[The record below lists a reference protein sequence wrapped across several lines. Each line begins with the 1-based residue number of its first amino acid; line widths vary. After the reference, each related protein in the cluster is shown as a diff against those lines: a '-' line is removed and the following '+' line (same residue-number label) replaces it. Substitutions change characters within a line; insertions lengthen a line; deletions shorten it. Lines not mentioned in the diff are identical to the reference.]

1 MGKCLVTKLNGTV
14 NNSSILRLGEMRF
27 KVSKVDAP
35 TEGTQ
40 LLGLFVNAPSKVE
53 IIGDGYFTDKTL
65 QENKGKSLSIDS
77 TTNGIFVSSTS
88 DVEVALLGKYAITR
102 INSYYNGQPNDTI
115 YNKNKSFN
123 IDDLKYSTALTTLSL
138 SNAQISGD
146 IANLKNLTALT
157 TLGLYNAQISGDI
170 ANLKNLTALTTL
182 GLSNTQISG
191 DIANLKNL
199 TALTTLG
206 LSNTQISGDIAN
218 LKNLTALT
226 TLSLYNT
233 QISGDIANL
242 KNLTALT
249 TLGLYNAQISGDIA
263 NLKNL
268 TALTT
273 LSLYN
278 TQTPL
283 TGNIDELSVLSKCTE
298 MSFKYSKLTG
308 NLAILPSVCRFVSF
322 FRDKGSVFTW
332 GTRSSSAKIIAIEGN
347 ATLNNI
353 DKMLQEQ
360 AQCQVGFSSSDNVWY
375 KTISVTGNRTSA
387 SDTAVQTLQSK
398 GYTVSITPA

>member
-157 TLGLYNAQISGDI
+157 TL
-170 ANLKNLTALTTL
+170 
-182 GLSNTQISG
+182 
-191 DIANLKNL
+191 
-199 TALTTLG
+199 
-206 LSNTQISGDIAN
+206 
-218 LKNLTALT
+218 
-226 TLSLYNT
+226 
-233 QISGDIANL
+233 
-242 KNLTALT
+242 
-249 TLGLYNAQISGDIA
+249 
-263 NLKNL
+263 
-268 TALTT
+268 
-273 LSLYN
+273 SLYN

>member
-157 TLGLYNAQISGDI
+157 TLGL
-170 ANLKNLTALTTL
+170 
-182 GLSNTQISG
+182 SNTQISG

-273 LSLYN
+273 LGLYN

>member
-182 GLSNTQISG
+182 
-191 DIANLKNL
+191 
-199 TALTTLG
+199 
-206 LSNTQISGDIAN
+206 
-218 LKNLTALT
+218 
-226 TLSLYNT
+226 
-233 QISGDIANL
+233 
-242 KNLTALT
+242 
-249 TLGLYNAQISGDIA
+249 
-263 NLKNL
+263 
-268 TALTT
+268 
-273 LSLYN
+273 SLYN